1 MEAYVMDAFSARLF
15 GGNQAGVVLPDR
27 PLTDA
32 EMQQIAAEFKHS
44 ETAFVTRSPDGS
56 VILRYFTP
64 AGEVELCGHA
74 TIASFALLRALGRIG
89 DGDITAHTKAA
100 DLTIGVRGDTVWMD
114 MADGAGAA
122 GAVRSLRPDSGG
134 SPRQPAARHR
144 VHWLGR
150 HHDARPRPRYA
161 AARRPE

>member
-27 PLTDA
+27 PLDDA

-64 AGEVELCGHA
+64 AGRWSSAATPPSPPSRCCGRWG
-74 TIASFALLRALGRIG
+74 ASV
-89 DGDITAHTKAA
+89 TA
-100 DLTIGVRGDTVWMD
+100 I
-114 MADGAGAA
+114 
-122 GAVRSLRPDSGG
+122 
-134 SPRQPAARHR
+134 SPPT
-144 VHWLGR
+144 
-150 HHDARPRPRYA
+150 PRPRI
-161 AARRPE
+161 

>member
-15 GGNQAGVVLPDR
+15 RETDPNEKEIRRFMQNFQ

-114 MADGAGAA
+114 MA
-122 GAVRSLRPDSGG
+122 P
-134 SPRQPAARHR
+134 P
-144 VHWLGR
+144 HWIRELTE
-150 HHDARPRPRYA
+150 
-161 AARRPE
+161 PELPEL

>member
-15 GGNQAGVVLPDR
+15 GGNQAGVVLPDC

-64 AGEVELCGHA
+64 PSPPSRCCGRWG
-74 TIASFALLRALGRIG
+74 ASV
-89 DGDITAHTKAA
+89 TA
-100 DLTIGVRGDTVWMD
+100 I
-114 MADGAGAA
+114 
-122 GAVRSLRPDSGG
+122 
-134 SPRQPAARHR
+134 SPPT
-144 VHWLGR
+144 
-150 HHDARPRPRYA
+150 PRPRI
-161 AARRPE
+161 

>member
-1 MEAYVMDAFSARLF
+1 MEAYVMDAFSTRLF

-56 VILRYFTP
+56 VTLRYFTP

-74 TIASFALLRALGRIG
+74 TIASFALLCALGRIG
-89 DGDITAHTKAA
+89 DGDIPPT
-100 DLTIGVRGDTVWMD
+100 
-114 MADGAGAA
+114 
-122 GAVRSLRPDSGG
+122 
-134 SPRQPAARHR
+134 Q
-144 VHWLGR
+144 
-150 HHDARPRPRYA
+150 RPRI
-161 AARRPE
+161 